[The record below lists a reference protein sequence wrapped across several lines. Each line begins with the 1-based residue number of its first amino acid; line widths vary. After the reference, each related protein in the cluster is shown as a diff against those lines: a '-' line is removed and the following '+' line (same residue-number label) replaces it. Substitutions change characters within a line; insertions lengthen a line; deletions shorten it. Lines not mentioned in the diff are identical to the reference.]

1 MSSATLN
8 QCINWISRL
17 ATRISRETS
26 TPEVV
31 QELQQC
37 LETLIEVQQLH
48 EELELCLQ
56 ERTAELSE
64 ALAQLQTEMAER
76 LQLQAERSRLL
87 AIVQASADYIG
98 IADEQGNVLWTN
110 RQLQKTSGLSS
121 DADVS
126 HFQIA
131 DYHPAWALDI
141 IQQQGIPIALREGVW
156 VGETALLDEHGQEIP
171 VSQMIIAHKSCEGT
185 LDYFSTVMRDIRE
198 LKKSQEKIGFQARLL
213 DAVEQAI
220 IAVDLQ
226 GHITYWNHFAEILYR
241 WKADEVLGRSILEV
255 TPALNSQAEAAEIMS
270 RLQAGKSWSG
280 EFLVQRRDG
289 TTFPAII
296 IDSPIYDERG
306 KFNGILGVSLD
317 ITERKRAELAIRQSE
332 ELFRRLFEFAP
343 IGLIIRDVKT
353 LELIKVNP
361 ALCQMLGYTAAELAE
376 LSDVEITH
384 PDDWNTR
391 SQFNAEIRCGS
402 KSSYQLQQ
410 RFLKKNREIVWM
422 NITGTLIRD
431 SDDTP
436 LYYLGMFEDITER
449 KTAELALVSVSERL
463 QYLLTSSPAV
473 IFSCPPRG
481 DYTATFIS
489 QNVKTILGYEA
500 QEFLN
505 SSQFWVQRVHPD
517 DLEEMMS
524 SFPTLSEQESCSYE
538 YRFLHVDGTYHWLY
552 TQISLVKDEAGKPI
566 ECVGYLTDIS
576 DAYRQAALRK
586 QAEEELRAS
595 QRFIQKIADSSPNLL
610 YLYDL
615 VEQRNLYVN
624 REITQM
630 LGYTPEEIQAMG
642 QELFPILMHPDDLV
656 TSAGKIQQ
664 INTAN
669 DGEIIEFEY
678 RLLHKNGEWRW
689 LYSWDTVF
697 TRNSEGKPTQ
707 IVGTA
712 TDISDRKH
720 LELALQQSEERFRTC
735 VENLLEPLAL
745 FSSVRDVTGQ
755 IVDFRYEYINPAGC
769 RANQKPREETIG
781 RTICELLSAHQQS
794 ELFDAYC
801 QVVETGEPLI
811 RESFCYED
819 VYAGERL
826 QRIFDIQAVKLG
838 DGFVA
843 TWQDVT
849 ERKQTEAQIQTSLK
863 EKDILLRE
871 IHHRVK
877 NNLQVI
883 HSLLRLQS
891 SYTADPQTLQMFQDS
906 QNRIRSMALIH
917 EFLYNSQDLAQIDF
931 GAYIQT
937 LVNSLRRTY
946 TVNQNAI
953 SWEIQVEPIQLS
965 IDTALPCGLLIN
977 ELISNALKYAFPAG
991 QPGKIKINLHSDS
1004 KNQYTLLIK
1013 DNGVGLP
1020 PDLDFRNTDSLGL
1033 QLVCD
1038 STAQI
1043 GGTIEIDR
1051 THGTSFT
1058 IQFREIKYQSRK

>member
-8 QCINWISRL
+8 QCIHRISSL
-17 ATRISRETS
+17 ATRISQEAS
-26 TPEVV
+26 SPEIV
-31 QELQQC
+31 QELLQC
-37 LETLIEVQQLH
+37 LETLTEVQQH
-48 EELELCLQ
+48 Q
-56 ERTAELSE
+56 QAAE
-64 ALAQLQTEMAER
+64 AAIHQANAEMTER
-76 LQLQAERSRLL
+76 LQLQAERSRLFTIL
-87 AIVQASADYIG
+87 EASADYIG
-98 IADEQGNVLWTN
+98 VADERGNVLWTN
-110 RQLQKTSGLSS
+110 PQLQKTRGLSS
-121 DADVS
+121 EAS
-126 HFQIA
+126 LTHCHIA
-131 DYHPAWALDI
+131 DYHPPWALDI

-156 VGETALLDEHGQEIP
+156 VGETALLDQRGQEIP
-171 VSQMIIAHKSCEGT
+171 VSQMIIAHKSSGESV
-185 LDYFSTVMRDIRE
+185 DYLSTVMRDIRHF
-198 LKKSQEKIGFQARLL
+198 KKYQEKIGFQARLL
-213 DAVEQAI
+213 DAVEQAV

-226 GHITYWNHFAEILYR
+226 GKITYWNRFAEALYG
-241 WKADEVLGRSILEV
+241 WQADEVLGRSILEV
-255 TPALNSQAEAAEIMS
+255 TPALNSHAEAAEIMS
-270 RLQAGKSWSG
+270 CLQAGESWSG

-289 TTFPAII
+289 TIFPAIV
-296 IDSPIYDERG
+296 IDSPIYDEYGR
-306 KFNGILGVSLD
+306 FSGILGVSLD
-317 ITERKRAELAIRQSE
+317 ITERKQAELAIRQSE

-343 IGLIIRDVKT
+343 IGLMLRDVKT
-353 LELIKVNP
+353 LEIIKVNP
-361 ALCQMLGYTAAELAE
+361 ALCQMLGYAAAELAE
-376 LSDVEITH
+376 FSDIEITH
-384 PDDWNTR
+384 PDDWNIR
-391 SQFNAEIRCGS
+391 SQFNTEIRCGT
-402 KSSYQLQQ
+402 KSSYPLQQ
-410 RFLKKNREIVWM
+410 RLLKKNGATVWV
-422 NITGTLIRD
+422 NIIGTLIRD
-431 SDDTP
+431 ANDTP
-436 LYYLGMFEDITER
+436 LYYLSMFEDITER

-463 QYLLTSSPAV
+463 QYLLTTSPAV
-473 IFSCPPRG
+473 IFSCPPEG

-505 SSQFWVQRVHPD
+505 SSQFWFQRVHSD
-517 DLEEMMS
+517 DLENIFA
-524 SFPTLSEQESCSYE
+524 SFSALFEQNSCSYE
-538 YRFLHVDGTYHWLY
+538 YRFLHADGTYHWLY
-552 TQISLVKDEAGKPI
+552 TQISLVQDETGKPI
-566 ECVGYLTDIS
+566 ECVGYLIDIS

-630 LGYTPEEIQAMG
+630 LGYTPEEVQAMG
-642 QELFPILMHPDDLV
+642 QELFLNLMHPDDLV
-656 TSAGKIQQ
+656 TSAGKMQQ
-664 INTAN
+664 INTAS
-669 DGEIIEFEY
+669 DGEIVEFEY
-678 RLLHKNGEWRW
+678 RLRHKNGEWRW

-697 TRNSEGKPTQ
+697 TRNPEGKPTQ

-735 VENLLEPLAL
+735 VENLLEPLAI
-745 FSSVRDVTGQ
+745 FSSVRDATGQ

-769 RANQKPREETIG
+769 KANQKPREETIG
-781 RTICELLSAHQQS
+781 RTIRELLSTHQHN

-801 QVVETGEPLI
+801 QVVETRKPLI
-811 RESFCYED
+811 RESFCYD
-819 VYAGERL
+819 DIYAGERL
-826 QRIFDIQAVKLG
+826 ERIFDIQAVKLG
-838 DGFVA
+838 DGLVA

-849 ERKQTEAQIQTSLK
+849 ERKQAEAQIQTSLK

-977 ELISNALKYAFPAG
+977 ELISNALKYAFPG
-991 QPGKIKINLHSDS
+991 GKSGKIQITLHSDND
-1004 KNQYTLLIK
+1004 NQFTLVIR

-1020 PDLDFRNTDSLGL
+1020 PDLDFQNTDSLGL

-1051 THGTSFT
+1051 TKGTSFT
-1058 IQFREIKYQSRK
+1058 IQFREIKYPSRE